1 MVGHTGVTDFAPK
14 YAFKIKRKVFFME
27 DRLGLTEEEIADVI
41 YILSNRKEELL
52 NKVLFYNSMIKDNC
66 VKRLD
71 MLTNVVIGINAEILK
86 IDLII
91 IKFKKLL

>member
-1 MVGHTGVTDFAPK
+1 
-14 YAFKIKRKVFFME
+14 ME
-27 DRLGLTEEEIADVI
+27 DRLGLTEEEVADVI

-71 MLTNVVIGINAEILK
+71 MLTNVITGVNAEILR

-91 IKFKKLL
+91 IKLKKLL

>member
-1 MVGHTGVTDFAPK
+1 
-14 YAFKIKRKVFFME
+14 ME

-41 YILSNRKEELL
+41 YILSNRKGELL

-71 MLTNVVIGINAEILK
+71 MLTNVFTGINAEILK

>member
-1 MVGHTGVTDFAPK
+1 
-14 YAFKIKRKVFFME
+14 ME
-27 DRLGLTEEEIADVI
+27 GRLGLTEEEIADVV

-71 MLTNVVIGINAEILK
+71 MLTNVITGVNAEILK

-91 IKFKKLL
+91 IKLKKLL

>member
-1 MVGHTGVTDFAPK
+1 
-14 YAFKIKRKVFFME
+14 ME
-27 DRLGLTEEEIADVI
+27 DRLDLTDEEISEII

-71 MLTNVVIGINAEILK
+71 LLTNVITGVNAEILK

-91 IKFKKLL
+91 IKLKKLL

>member
-1 MVGHTGVTDFAPK
+1 MHAGVTDFAPQ
-14 YAFKIKRKVFFME
+14 YVFYLKEGVFME
-27 DRLGLTEEEIADVI
+27 DNRLGLTEEEIADVV

-71 MLTNVVIGINAEILK
+71 MLTNVITGVNAEILK

-91 IKFKKLL
+91 MKLKKIL

>member
-1 MVGHTGVTDFAPK
+1 
-14 YAFKIKRKVFFME
+14 ME
-27 DRLGLTEEEIADVI
+27 DNRFGLTEEEIADVV

-71 MLTNVVIGINAEILK
+71 MLTNVITGVNAEILK

-91 IKFKKLL
+91 IKLKKLL

>member
-1 MVGHTGVTDFAPK
+1 
-14 YAFKIKRKVFFME
+14 ME

-41 YILSNRKEELL
+41 YILSNRKEELF

-71 MLTNVVIGINAEILK
+71 MLTNVITGINAEILK
-86 IDLII
+86 IDLIV
-91 IKFKKLL
+91 IKLKKLL

>member
-1 MVGHTGVTDFAPK
+1 
-14 YAFKIKRKVFFME
+14 ME
-27 DRLGLTEEEIADVI
+27 DRLVLTDEEISEII

-71 MLTNVVIGINAEILK
+71 ILTNVITGVNAEILK

-91 IKFKKLL
+91 MKLKKLL

>member
-1 MVGHTGVTDFAPK
+1 
-14 YAFKIKRKVFFME
+14 ME

-71 MLTNVVIGINAEILK
+71 MLTNVVTGINAEILK

-91 IKFKKLL
+91 VKFKKLL

>member
-1 MVGHTGVTDFAPK
+1 
-14 YAFKIKRKVFFME
+14 ME

-41 YILSNRKEELL
+41 YIVSNRKEELL

-71 MLTNVVIGINAEILK
+71 MLTNVITGVNAEILK

-91 IKFKKLL
+91 IKLKNYYKGRCKNL

>member
-1 MVGHTGVTDFAPK
+1 
-14 YAFKIKRKVFFME
+14 ME
-27 DRLGLTEEEIADVI
+27 DRLGLTEEEIVDVV

-71 MLTNVVIGINAEILK
+71 MLTNVITGINAEILK

-91 IKFKKLL
+91 IKLKKLL

>member
-1 MVGHTGVTDFAPK
+1 
-14 YAFKIKRKVFFME
+14 ME
-27 DRLGLTEEEIADVI
+27 DNRFGLTEEEIADVV

-71 MLTNVVIGINAEILK
+71 LLTNVITGVNAEILK

-91 IKFKKLL
+91 MKLKKIL

>member
-1 MVGHTGVTDFAPK
+1 
-14 YAFKIKRKVFFME
+14 ME
-27 DRLGLTEEEIADVI
+27 DRLGLTDEEISEII

-71 MLTNVVIGINAEILK
+71 LLTNVITGVNAEILK

-91 IKFKKLL
+91 MKLKKLL

>member
-1 MVGHTGVTDFAPK
+1 MHAGVTDFAPK
-14 YAFKIKRKVFFME
+14 YAFKLKEGVFME
-27 DRLGLTEEEIADVI
+27 DRLGLTEEEIADVV

-71 MLTNVVIGINAEILK
+71 MLTNVITGINAEMLK

-91 IKFKKLL
+91 IKLKKLL

>member
-1 MVGHTGVTDFAPK
+1 
-14 YAFKIKRKVFFME
+14 ME
-27 DRLGLTEEEIADVI
+27 DNRLGLTEEEIADVV

-71 MLTNVVIGINAEILK
+71 MLTNVITGINAEMLK

-91 IKFKKLL
+91 IKLKKLL

>member
-1 MVGHTGVTDFAPK
+1 
-14 YAFKIKRKVFFME
+14 ME
-27 DRLGLTEEEIADVI
+27 DRLVLTDEEISEII

-71 MLTNVVIGINAEILK
+71 MLTNVITGVNAEILK

-91 IKFKKLL
+91 MKLKKLL

>member
-1 MVGHTGVTDFAPK
+1 
-14 YAFKIKRKVFFME
+14 ME
-27 DRLGLTEEEIADVI
+27 DRLGLTDEEISEII

-71 MLTNVVIGINAEILK
+71 MLTNVISGVNAEILK

-91 IKFKKLL
+91 MKLKKLL

>member
-1 MVGHTGVTDFAPK
+1 
-14 YAFKIKRKVFFME
+14 ME
-27 DRLGLTEEEIADVI
+27 DNRFGLTEEEIADVV

-71 MLTNVVIGINAEILK
+71 MLTNVITGVNAEILK

-91 IKFKKLL
+91 MKLKKIL

>member
-1 MVGHTGVTDFAPK
+1 M
-14 YAFKIKRKVFFME
+14 
-27 DRLGLTEEEIADVI
+27 DRLGLTEEEIADVV

-71 MLTNVVIGINAEILK
+71 MLTNVITGVNAEILR

-91 IKFKKLL
+91 IKLKKLL

>member
-1 MVGHTGVTDFAPK
+1 
-14 YAFKIKRKVFFME
+14 ME
-27 DRLGLTEEEIADVI
+27 DNRFGLTEEEIADVV

-71 MLTNVVIGINAEILK
+71 MLTNVITGVNAEILK

-91 IKFKKLL
+91 IKLKKIL

>member
-1 MVGHTGVTDFAPK
+1 
-14 YAFKIKRKVFFME
+14 ME
-27 DRLGLTEEEIADVI
+27 DRLGLTEEEIADVV

-71 MLTNVVIGINAEILK
+71 MLTNVITSVNAEILK

-91 IKFKKLL
+91 MKLKKLL

>member
-1 MVGHTGVTDFAPK
+1 
-14 YAFKIKRKVFFME
+14 ME
-27 DRLGLTEEEIADVI
+27 DNRFGLTEEEIADVV

-52 NKVLFYNSMIKDNC
+52 NKVLFYNSMIKDNY

-71 MLTNVVIGINAEILK
+71 MLTNVITGVNAEILK

-91 IKFKKLL
+91 MKLKKIL

>member
-1 MVGHTGVTDFAPK
+1 
-14 YAFKIKRKVFFME
+14 ME
-27 DRLGLTEEEIADVI
+27 DRLSLTDEEISEII

-52 NKVLFYNSMIKDNC
+52 NKVLFYNSMIKVNC

-71 MLTNVVIGINAEILK
+71 MLTNVITGVNAEILK

-91 IKFKKLL
+91 MKLKKLL

>member
-1 MVGHTGVTDFAPK
+1 MPPSMLLNLKEGV
-14 YAFKIKRKVFFME
+14 FME

-52 NKVLFYNSMIKDNC
+52 NKVLFYNSMIKDSC

-71 MLTNVVIGINAEILK
+71 MLTNVITGINAEILK

-91 IKFKKLL
+91 IKLKKLL

>member
-1 MVGHTGVTDFAPK
+1 
-14 YAFKIKRKVFFME
+14 ME
-27 DRLGLTEEEIADVI
+27 DNRLGLTEEEIADVV

-71 MLTNVVIGINAEILK
+71 MLTNVITGVNAEILK

-91 IKFKKLL
+91 MKLKKIL

>member
-1 MVGHTGVTDFAPK
+1 
-14 YAFKIKRKVFFME
+14 ME

-71 MLTNVVIGINAEILK
+71 MLTNVVTGINSEILK

>member
-1 MVGHTGVTDFAPK
+1 MESLTD
-14 YAFKIKRKVFFME
+14 
-27 DRLGLTEEEIADVI
+27 EEISEII

-71 MLTNVVIGINAEILK
+71 MLTNVISGVNAEILK

-91 IKFKKLL
+91 MKLKKLL

>member
-1 MVGHTGVTDFAPK
+1 
-14 YAFKIKRKVFFME
+14 ME
-27 DRLGLTEEEIADVI
+27 DRLGLTDEEISEII

-71 MLTNVVIGINAEILK
+71 LLTNVITGVNAEILK

-91 IKFKKLL
+91 MKFKKLL

>member
-1 MVGHTGVTDFAPK
+1 MD
-14 YAFKIKRKVFFME
+14 
-27 DRLGLTEEEIADVI
+27 DRLGLTEEEISGVV

-71 MLTNVVIGINAEILK
+71 MLTNVITGLNAEILK

-91 IKFKKLL
+91 IKLKKLL

>member
-1 MVGHTGVTDFAPK
+1 
-14 YAFKIKRKVFFME
+14 ME